1 MTTPTAESGA
11 RGTARP
17 ARLLITGLLAGSLV
31 SPALAQTAEPIS
43 YTVRF
48 PAPHTHYVS
57 VEASVPTAGRARVE
71 LMMAVWTPGS
81 YLVREFAR
89 HVEAVTARTPA
100 GEPLAVEKSRKNRWR
115 VSTGG
120 ADRIVVSY
128 LVYGR
133 EMSVRTNWIEADFA
147 MLNGAPTFLTLA
159 DDDTVRPH
167 DVTLE
172 LPAGWDRS
180 LTGLAPRTDRGPHAY
195 RAADYDTLVDSPIVA
210 GTPALYEFAVD
221 GTPHLLVNLGESG
234 VWHGPQSAEDVEL
247 IAREVHRMWGVMP
260 YDRYLVLNMITEA
273 RGGLEHRNSA
283 MLMSS
288 RWDTASRPSY
298 LRWLALVSHELFH
311 AWNVKRLRPIEL
323 GPFDYENE
331 VHTESLWVVEGLTS
345 YYGDLGV
352 HRAGLSDAEEYL
364 EALSRQI
371 RGLQTTPG
379 REVQPVALA
388 SYDAWI
394 KYYRADEN
402 SPNTSVSYYTKGAVI
417 GFLLDMRVRAA
428 TGGAKT
434 LDDVMRLAYARFSGT
449 RGYTPEEFRT
459 TAQDV
464 AGTDLSA
471 WFARALDT
479 TEELD
484 YAEALDWLGLEFSD
498 PPGDPGDE
506 AFGWVGLVTR
516 ASNGRLLVGQ
526 VRRGTPAYDA
536 GFNVGDE
543 ILAIGDHRVLPNE
556 WSARIAAT
564 PPESEISVLVSRR
577 GALNRIRVVV
587 DARPVNQW
595 NLQPVQEATPAQ
607 ERHRA
612 AWLTGQQSPPGD
624 RGGAQ

>member
-1 MTTPTAESGA
+1 VTIGLAC
-11 RGTARP
+11 
-17 ARLLITGLLAGSLV
+17 LLIASLLAGGLV
-31 SPALAQTAEPIS
+31 SPILAQTAEPIS
-43 YTVRF
+43 YTLRF

-57 VEASVPTAGRARVE
+57 VEASVPTGGRAQVE

-89 HVEAVTARTPA
+89 QVEAVTARTPA
-100 GEPLAVEKSRKNRWR
+100 GGPLAVEKSRKNRWR

-120 ADRIVVSY
+120 ADRIIVSY

-159 DDDTVRPH
+159 DDDTLRPH

-180 LTGLAPRTDRGPHAY
+180 MTGLAPRTDRGPHAY

-210 GTPALYEFAVD
+210 GAPALYEFAVD

-247 IAREVHRMWGVMP
+247 IAREIHQMWGVMP
-260 YDRYLVLNMITEA
+260 YDRYLVFNMITEA
-273 RGGLEHRNSA
+273 RGGLEHRNSTI
-283 MLMSS
+283 LMSS

-345 YYGDLGV
+345 YYGDLSV
-352 HRAGLSDAEEYL
+352 HRAGLSAIDEYL
-364 EALSRQI
+364 EVLSGQI
-371 RGLQTTPG
+371 RRLQTTPG

-417 GFLLDMRVRAA
+417 GFLLDMRIRAA

-449 RGYTPEEFRT
+449 RGYTPEEFRA
-459 TAQDV
+459 TAQEV
-464 AGTDLSA
+464 AGTDLSE

-484 YAEALDWLGLEFSD
+484 YTEALDWLGLEFSD

-516 ASNGRLLVGQ
+516 ASNDRLLVSQ
-526 VRRGTPAYDA
+526 VLRDTPAYNA

-556 WSARIAAT
+556 WNARIAAAPT
-564 PPESEISVLVSRR
+564 ESELSVLVSRR
-577 GALNRIRVVV
+577 GALSRIRVVV
-587 DARPVNQW
+587 GARPANQW
-595 NLQPVQEATPAQ
+595 DLQPVTETSPAQ

-612 AWLTGQQSPPGD
+612 AWLTGQ
-624 RGGAQ
+624 